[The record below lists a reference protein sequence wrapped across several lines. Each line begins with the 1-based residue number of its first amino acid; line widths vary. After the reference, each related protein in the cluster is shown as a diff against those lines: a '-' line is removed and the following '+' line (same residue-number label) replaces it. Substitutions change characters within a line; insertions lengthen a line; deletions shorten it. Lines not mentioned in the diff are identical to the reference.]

1 MSDAIE
7 SKPIDP
13 APKLDT
19 ATTEKD
25 KLNVSPTGTPIM
37 SQFALKISAAIVLVA
52 GGIASLPIASISI
65 LPPIVTSVATIV
77 ALLGGI
83 ILSALSPGWR
93 KKFSEDSQ

>member
-1 MSDAIE
+1 MSDEIQ

-25 KLNVSPTGTPIM
+25 KLNVSPTGTPVM
-37 SQFALKISAAIVLVA
+37 SQLALKISAAIVLVA
-52 GGIASLPIASISI
+52 GGIASLPMASISI

-77 ALLGGI
+77 ALLGGLV
-83 ILSALSPGWR
+83 LSVFSPGWR
-93 KKFSEDSQ
+93 KKFSEES